1 MLGHDQVPL
10 SLSVQPRSSM
20 VGVAGDVPNAQ
31 KGGLVLTK
39 FSTGD

>member
-10 SLSVQPRSSM
+10 SLSVRPRSSM
-20 VGVAGDVPNAQ
+20 VGASGYVPNAQ
-31 KGGLVLTK
+31 KGDLILTK